1 MMDIEQSKLIALYKQ
16 NLVLKVEAGEIIP
29 EGIISTPDGKDKGVR
44 LMFNNE
50 PFIINLSL
58 FRGTA
63 SSLFSELIKEGIP
76 LKRSETKE
84 FIEYIGRLFFPTS
97 KALLSNY
104 IVPTRNGYLNADL
117 VYVLG
122 SRVYCNKGQEK
133 KDEVL
138 PLELQ
143 DTMKGVFEKKGCKE
157 AYYNVILNKLAPDF
171 IVFIVLIALSGCLLE
186 FVNIDGGGFHI
197 FGPSGVGKTIL
208 LRIAASVIGSSTSP
222 DQGSQEPCYMM
233 SWGATKNGI
242 EAKFNIFNDGLLIL
256 DELGKYISKHFGSD
270 LYALSGGAF
279 TARMNSEL
287 KSVDAKPA
295 TFMLLSSGELAMQEM
310 LRRLRENLLGQGKS
324 VRMPGVP
331 IQSSDLFSPE
341 LYSDSEAA
349 ARDYEKV
356 LNDNSGFLF
365 EDFIQKLL
373 NHKASYAELKSDV
386 KTRFESTFNEMKLSL
401 PNKGSIESRVLK
413 RFALLAV
420 AGQLAHEFGVLP
432 WTNEKVMNAISSVY
446 MRYHSYEPNRLS
458 DAEIALRV
466 IKRKL
471 QSEQGNFVRVKST
484 TVPNK
489 HYGYISDTHYYIYPE
504 TFKRWL
510 SSANESEVVQLLRD
524 ENLLKSES
532 GRNTLRTTEHLPI
545 RANVRSGSG
554 HNQRRETFIC
564 ISRGIVSLELD

>member
-1 MMDIEQSKLIALYKQ
+1 MGIEQSKLIKLYQKDLIQ
-16 NLVLKVEAGEIIP
+16 NSSAGAIIP
-29 EGIISTPDGKDKGVR
+29 EGFIITPDGLIEGIQFILDDKK
-44 LMFNNE
+44 LPLN
-50 PFIINLSL
+50 IALINSPP
-58 FRGTA
+58 RKVHA
-63 SSLFSELIKEGIP
+63 ELISRGVAIQNKEVKELLDYIPKWLHAENQKLLNKYTKPMRNGFLEGIFAYV
-76 LKRSETKE
+76 S
-84 FIEYIGRLFFPTS
+84 GS
-97 KALLSNY
+97 
-104 IVPTRNGYLNADL
+104 D
-117 VYVLG
+117 VYFNEG
-122 SRVYCNKGQEK
+122 NEIRHK
-133 KDEVL
+133 VL
-138 PLELQ
+138 PLELP
-143 DTMKGVFEKKGCKE
+143 DTMKGAFEKKGCKE
-157 AYYNVILNKLAPDF
+157 FYYNVILNKLASNF
-171 IVFIVLIALSGCLLE
+171 VVVAVLIALSGCLVE
-186 FVNIDGGGFHI
+186 FVNIDGGGFHF

-208 LRIAASVIGSSTSP
+208 LRIAASVIGSSASP
-222 DQGSQEPCYMM
+222 DQGSQDSCYMM
-233 SWGATKNGI
+233 SWGSTKNGI
-242 EAKFNIFNDGLLIL
+242 EAKFNFFNNGLLIL
-256 DELGKYISKHFGSD
+256 DELAKYTSKNFGSD
-270 LYALSGGAF
+270 VYAIAGGSY
-279 TARMNSEL
+279 TARMNSDLE
-287 KSVDAKPA
+287 SVDVKPA
-295 TFMLLSSGELAMQEM
+295 SFIVLSSGELSMQEM
-310 LRRLRENLLGQGKS
+310 VRRSRESSLGQGKS

-373 NHKASYAELKSDV
+373 NHKASYEELKSDV
-386 KTRFESTFNEMKLSL
+386 RTRFESTFNEMKLSL

-446 MRYHSYEPNRLS
+446 MRYHSYEPNRLN

-532 GRNTLRTTEHLPI
+532 GRNTLRTAEHLPI

-564 ISRGIVSLELD
+564 IDRDIVSLELD